1 MKNILSFAIKSNKNM
16 SNVLELLPQVESCR
30 VKHEVGEDSKVE
42 RTNIFLQIDKLRL
55 SFVFL
60 IETRKNIIG
69 IAEVWSR

>member
-1 MKNILSFAIKSNKNM
+1 MCYHLPSNQIKTCL
-16 SNVLELLPQVESCR
+16 NVLEIPLLVESCR

-42 RTNIFLQIDKLRL
+42 RTKIFLQIDKLRL